1 MLTQLLAAWKSSRKA
16 WAGLQDFNRL
26 SRAERHIV
34 FYAET
39 AADWAHLEPVVQS
52 LERQHHPVARICSD
66 IEDPALRRPHS
77 FYVGF
82 GAPRTVLFRT
92 LQASAFVMTL
102 SDLDTFHLKRS
113 VHPVHYFYVFHS
125 IASTHRVYQPH
136 AFDAY
141 DTVLCVGPHHE
152 KEIRR
157 TEEVYDLKTKRLH
170 RHGYGRLDTLIR
182 DMEKAGNPASCP
194 PDAPLRVLVAPTW
207 GESSLVHHGLES
219 LVDILLSARF
229 QVTLRFHPMTRRHF
243 PRLARELEIRFSS
256 TGLLSI
262 DPHIHATESLL
273 NADIMISEWSGSP
286 LEYAFARLRPVL
298 FIDTPPKINNPE
310 HARLSL
316 PYLEDDIRGKI
327 GRIVSPA
334 QMSEVPAVVRD
345 LVAHATEWADRI
357 LAVRQETVFNVGT
370 SGEAGAQ
377 AILDYLKAPKTHQ
390 EPT

>member
-1 MLTQLLAAWKSSRKA
+1 MLTQLLAAWKSNRKA
-16 WAGLQDFNRL
+16 WAGLQQFNRL
-26 SRAERHIV
+26 SRAERRIV

-39 AADWAHLEPVVQS
+39 SADWAHLEPVVQS

-66 IEDPALRRPHS
+66 IEDPALRHPHS

-82 GAPRTVLFRT
+82 GGPRTILFRT

-102 SDLDTFHLKRS
+102 SDLETFHLKRS
-113 VHPVHYFYVFHS
+113 VHPVHYFYIFHS
-125 IASTHRVYQPH
+125 IASTHRVYQLH

-157 TEEVYDLKTKRLH
+157 TEEIYGLNTKCLKK
-170 RHGYGRLDTLIR
+170 HGYGRLDTLIR
-182 DMEKAGNPASCP
+182 DMEKAVIPVSSSP
-194 PDAPLRVLVAPTW
+194 EAPLRVLVAPTW
-207 GESSLVHHGLES
+207 GASSLVHHGLES
-219 LVDILLSARF
+219 LVDILLRAGF

-243 PRLARELEIRFSS
+243 PRLATELEHRFSS
-256 TGLLSI
+256 TGLLSV

-310 HARLSL
+310 HARLNL

-327 GRIVSPA
+327 GRIVSPS
-334 QMSEVPAVVRD
+334 QISEVPSIVRD
-345 LVAHATEWADRI
+345 LVAHATEWSEKI
-357 LAVRQETVFNVGT
+357 LSTRAETVFNVGT
-370 SGEAGAQ
+370 SGDAGAQ
-377 AILDYLKAPKTHQ
+377 AILNELNASGTHQ
-390 EPT
+390 ETT